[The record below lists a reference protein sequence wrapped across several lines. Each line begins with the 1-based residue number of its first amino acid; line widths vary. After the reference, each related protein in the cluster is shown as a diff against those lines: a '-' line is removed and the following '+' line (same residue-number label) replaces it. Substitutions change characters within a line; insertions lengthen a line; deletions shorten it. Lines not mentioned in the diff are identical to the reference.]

1 MQLSKLETDAQLD
14 VPRDA
19 GGLIKRLANDP
30 AYRLAWEFITQSL
43 CGVRRLSFV
52 PGAPEATEIMYWR
65 EGRRFVG
72 EQLLRIAET
81 PMPAE
86 EAPEPPARTMTER
99 AARRQKAK
107 PPRA

>member
-1 MQLSKLETDAQLD
+1 MRLSDLEADSQLE

-19 GGLIKRLANDP
+19 GGAIKRLAGDP
-30 AYRLAWEFITQSL
+30 TYRLAWDFIVQNL

-52 PGAPEATEIMYWR
+52 PGSPDATALMHWR

-81 PMPAE
+81 KMPEETPAE
-86 EAPEPPARTMTER
+86 PRTRSLAEKQSRR
-99 AARRQKAK
+99 AKAK
-107 PPRA
+107 PARG